1 MNLLARQKPERRL
14 LDESRRTRAML
25 WMMAIM
31 LFLTV
36 LAAAL
41 GLGVAGASRT
51 LDRQLAGRL
60 TIQLVESDAAGRDA
74 SARAIADRVR
84 ALPGVVR
91 VEQVDRARLAELLEP
106 WLGEAGLDAELPM
119 PAMIDV
125 DLASGDTAGVD
136 RVRAAARA
144 ISPAV
149 RVDRHAQWLSP
160 VAGFLTTITWFAA
173 ALVAL
178 MAAATAIVV
187 LLAARGGL
195 DMHRDT
201 IAVLHMLGSTDMQVA
216 RLFQRRIALDTLL
229 GGALGTLAAL
239 AVVWLLGQ
247 QAAGLGSELL
257 GGVALA
263 PLDWVLLLFLPF
275 AFALMAL
282 LAARIAVLGTLGKT
296 L

>member
-1 MNLLARQKPERRL
+1 MKLPARDKPERRL

-25 WMMAIM
+25 WVMAIM

-41 GLGVAGASRT
+41 GLGMAGASRT

-60 TIQLVESDAAGRDA
+60 TIQIVEGDAGKRDA
-74 SARAIADRVR
+74 DARAIADRVR
-84 ALPGVVR
+84 MLPSVTR
-91 VEQVDRARLAELLEP
+91 VEPVDRARLAELLEP
-106 WLGEAGLDAELPM
+106 WLGEAGLDPELPM

-125 DLASGDTAGVD
+125 DLASGEVGAVD
-136 RVRAAARA
+136 RVRTAARA
-144 ISPAV
+144 IAPTA

-160 VAGFLTTITWFAA
+160 VASFLTTLTWFAA

-229 GGALGTLAAL
+229 GGALGTAAAL

-263 PLDWVLLLFLPF
+263 PLDWLLLLLLPF
-275 AFALMAL
+275 VFALMAL
-282 LAARIAVLGTLGKT
+282 LAARVAVLGTLGKT